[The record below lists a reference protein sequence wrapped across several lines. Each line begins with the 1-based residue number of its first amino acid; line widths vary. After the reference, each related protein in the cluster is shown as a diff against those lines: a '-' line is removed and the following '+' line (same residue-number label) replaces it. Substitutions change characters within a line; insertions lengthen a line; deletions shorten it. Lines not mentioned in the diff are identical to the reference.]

1 MPAMNCHERTA
12 AALSLQQ
19 PDRVPVFSCTEA
31 QNQVYEILGEE
42 GGAMP
47 LSFVQEGVVGLL
59 LKRAAPLVNALGVF
73 SREFE
78 KFMFKKVEADVAL
91 GYDCT
96 WVMYSAIF
104 DLRDHRQAT
113 DIYGR
118 LYDLVADADGNMDT
132 PMYREGLLTT
142 PEKWDAWP
150 HPDPD
155 RFRRRLCRTFT
166 NLRRRF
172 GDRIY
177 LMGSV
182 CWGLWENATQ
192 VMGLPAF
199 AVALRR
205 DPDFVRRM
213 VRRYEELYLA
223 AVHAAADAGLPG
235 FVYSDDMG
243 HKTGPQT
250 APRVFDEFFGSS
262 LRRITREAHDRG
274 LKIIIHSCGN
284 VYQLLDLFVDW
295 GFDGVHSL
303 EPTAGIELAEVKRR
317 VGDRMCVFGNL
328 DIAHVLSH
336 GTRQEVEGA
345 VKHALRVAA
354 QDGGFI
360 MAMTNSHNAVSVEN
374 TRWMIEFTH
383 RYGAYP
389 LAFEGVSEKL
399 AEADPGLPGS
409 S

>member
-1 MPAMNCHERTA
+1 MNHHERTV
-12 AALSLQQ
+12 AALNRQQ

-31 QNQVYEILGEE
+31 QNQIYEILGQE
-42 GGAMP
+42 GGAVP
-47 LSFVQEGVVGLL
+47 LSFVQEGVTGALFRL
-59 LKRAAPLVNALGVF
+59 AAPLVNASGLF
-73 SREFE
+73 NREFE
-78 KFMFKKVEADVAL
+78 KFMEKKIEADIAM

-104 DLRDHRQAT
+104 NVQDNRHAT
-113 DIYGR
+113 DVYGR
-118 LYDLVADADGNMDT
+118 LYDFVADADGNLDT

-142 PEKWDAWP
+142 PEKWAAWP

-155 RFRRRLCRTFT
+155 KFHRKMERTFT
-166 NLRRRF
+166 GLQRSF

-177 LMGSV
+177 MMGSV

-192 VMGLPAF
+192 PMGLPGF

-213 VRRYEELYLA
+213 VKYYETLYLA
-223 AVHAAADAGLPG
+223 AVHAAADAGFPG

-243 HKTGPQT
+243 YKSGPQT
-250 APRVFDEFFGSS
+250 SPRVLDEFFGPSF
-262 LRRITREAHDRG
+262 RRIADEAYGRG

-284 VYQLLDLFVDW
+284 VNQLLDMFVDW

-303 EPTAGIELAEVKRR
+303 EPTAGIDLAEVKQR
-317 VGDRMCVFGNL
+317 VGDKMCVFGNL
-328 DIAHVLSH
+328 DITHVLSH
-336 GTRQEVEGA
+336 GTRQEVEQA
-345 VKHALRVAA
+345 VQHALRVAA

-360 MAMTNSHNAVSVEN
+360 MAMTNSHNAVQVEN

-383 RYGAYP
+383 RYGTYP
-389 LAFEGVSEKL
+389 LAL
-399 AEADPGLPGS
+399 DWPAPGS
-409 S
+409 

>member
-1 MPAMNCHERTA
+1 MTNCHERTI
-12 AALSLQQ
+12 AALNLQQ
-19 PDRVPVFSCTEA
+19 PDRVPLFSCTEE
-31 QNQVYEILGEE
+31 QNQVYEILGEQSN
-42 GGAMP
+42 AVP
-47 LSFVQEGVVGLL
+47 LDFVQKGFVGLL
-59 LKRAAPLVNALGVF
+59 LKRAAPLVNTLGIF
-73 SREFE
+73 NREFE
-78 KFMFKKVEADVAL
+78 KFMFKKIEADIAM

-104 DLRDHRQAT
+104 QLRDNRQAT

-118 LYDLVADADGNMDT
+118 LYDLVADEDGNMDT
-132 PMYREGLLTT
+132 PMYRAGLLTS
-142 PEKWDAWP
+142 PDKWDAWP

-155 RFRRRLCRTFT
+155 RFHKALVRTFT
-166 NLRRRF
+166 SLQRQY

-199 AVALRR
+199 AVVLRR
-205 DPDFVRRM
+205 DPDFVRRI
-213 VRRYEELYLA
+213 VHYYEALYLA
-223 AVHAAADAGLPG
+223 AVHAAADAGFPA

-250 APRVFDEFFGSS
+250 SPRTLDEFFGPS
-262 LRRITREAHDRG
+262 LRRIAGEAHRRG

-284 VYQLLDLFVDW
+284 VNQLLDLFVDW

-303 EPTAGIELAEVKRR
+303 EPTAGMDLAEVKRR
-317 VGDRMCVFGNL
+317 VGSKMCVFGNL

-336 GTRQEVEGA
+336 GTRQEVEQA

-360 MAMTNSHNAVSVEN
+360 MAMTNSHNAVKVEN
-374 TRWMIEFTH
+374 TRWMIEFTRH
-383 RYGAYP
+383 YGTYP
-389 LAFEGVSEKL
+389 LALG
-399 AEADPGLPGS
+399 
-409 S
+409 

>member
-1 MPAMNCHERTA
+1 MNCHERIT

-19 PDRVPVFSCTEA
+19 PDRVPLFSCTEA

-42 GGAMP
+42 NAAVP
-47 LSFVQEGVVGLL
+47 LTFVQEGLVGLL
-59 LKRAAPLVNALGVF
+59 LKRAAPLVNALGIF
-73 SREFE
+73 NREFE
-78 KFMFKKVEADVAL
+78 KFMFKKVEADVHL
-91 GYDCT
+91 GYDST

-104 DLRDHRQAT
+104 DLRDNRQAT

-118 LYDLVADADGNMDT
+118 LYDIVGDEDGNMDT

-142 PEKWDAWP
+142 PDKWDAWP

-155 RFRRRLCRTFT
+155 RFHKRIERTFSD
-166 NLRRRF
+166 LRRRF
-172 GDRIY
+172 GSQIY

-192 VMGLPAF
+192 TMGLPAF

-205 DPDFVRRM
+205 DPEFVRRM
-213 VRRYEELYLA
+213 VQYYQALYLA
-223 AVHAAADAGLPG
+223 AVHATADAGLPG

-250 APRVFDEFFGSS
+250 SPRVLDEYFGPS
-262 LRRITREAHDRG
+262 LRRITDEAHQRG

-284 VYQLLDLFVDW
+284 VNQLLDLFVEW

-303 EPTAGIELAEVKRR
+303 EPTAGMDLGEVKNR
-317 VGDRMCVFGNL
+317 VGDRMCIFGNL

-336 GTRQEVEGA
+336 GTREEVEQA
-345 VKHALRVAA
+345 VKHALRVAG
-354 QDGGFI
+354 QDGGFV
-360 MAMTNSHNAVSVEN
+360 MAMTNSHGAVKVEN

-383 RYGAYP
+383 RYGTYP
-389 LAFEGVSEKL
+389 LAL
-399 AEADPGLPGS
+399 D
-409 S
+409 

>member
-1 MPAMNCHERTA
+1 MNSHDRTVT
-12 AALSLQQ
+12 ALNLQQ
-19 PDRVPVFSCTEA
+19 PDRVPIFSCTEA

-42 GGAMP
+42 NGMVP
-47 LSFVQEGVVGLL
+47 LSFVQEGIVGLL
-59 LKRAAPLVNALGVF
+59 LRRAAPLVNALGIF
-73 SREFE
+73 NREFE
-78 KFMFKKVEADVAL
+78 KFMFKKVEADIAM

-104 DLRDHRQAT
+104 HLRDNRQAV

-118 LYDLVADADGNMDT
+118 LYDLVADADGNLDT
-132 PMYREGLLTT
+132 PMYRTGLLST
-142 PEKWDAWP
+142 PTEWEAWP
-150 HPDPD
+150 HPDPEQ
-155 RFRRRLCRTFT
+155 FHKKLQRTFAG
-166 NLRRRF
+166 LQRRF

-182 CWGLWENATQ
+182 CWGLWENVTQ

-199 AVALRR
+199 AVTLRR
-205 DPDFVRRM
+205 EPDFVRRM
-213 VRRYEELYLA
+213 VQYYETLYLA

-250 APRVFDEFFGSS
+250 APRVLAEFFGPS
-262 LRRITREAHDRG
+262 LRRIVDEAHQRG

-284 VYQLLDLFVDW
+284 VNQLLDLFADS

-303 EPTAGIELAEVKRR
+303 EPTAGMDLAEVKQR
-317 VGDRMCVFGNL
+317 VGDRMCIFGNL
-328 DIAHVLSH
+328 DIAHVLSQ

-345 VKHALRVAA
+345 VSDALRAAA

-360 MAMTNSHNAVSVEN
+360 MAMTNSHHGVKVEN

-383 RYGAYP
+383 RHGTYP
-389 LAFEGVSEKL
+389 LTMGPASG
-399 AEADPGLPGS
+399 
-409 S
+409 

>member
-1 MPAMNCHERTA
+1 MNCHERIT

-19 PDRVPVFSCTEA
+19 PDRVPLFSCTEA

-42 GGAMP
+42 NAAVP
-47 LSFVQEGVVGLL
+47 LTFVQEGLVGLL
-59 LKRAAPLVNALGVF
+59 LKRAAPLVNALGIF
-73 SREFE
+73 NREFE
-78 KFMFKKVEADVAL
+78 KFMFKKVEADVHL
-91 GYDCT
+91 GYDST

-104 DLRDHRQAT
+104 DLRDNRQAT

-118 LYDLVADADGNMDT
+118 LYDIVGDEDGNMDT

-142 PEKWDAWP
+142 PDKWDAWP

-155 RFRRRLCRTFT
+155 RFHKRIERTFSD
-166 NLRRRF
+166 LRRRF
-172 GDRIY
+172 GSQIY

-192 VMGLPAF
+192 TMGLPAF

-205 DPDFVRRM
+205 DPEFVRRM
-213 VRRYEELYLA
+213 VQYYQALYLA
-223 AVHAAADAGLPG
+223 AVHATADAGLPG

-250 APRVFDEFFGSS
+250 SPRVLDEYFGPS
-262 LRRITREAHDRG
+262 LRRITDEAHQRG

-284 VYQLLDLFVDW
+284 VNQLLDLFVEW

-303 EPTAGIELAEVKRR
+303 EPTAGMDLGEVKNR

-336 GTRQEVEGA
+336 GTREEVEQA
-345 VKHALRVAA
+345 VKHALRVAG
-354 QDGGFI
+354 QDGGFV
-360 MAMTNSHNAVSVEN
+360 MAMTNSHGAVKVEN
-374 TRWMIEFTH
+374 TRWMIEFTRH
-383 RYGAYP
+383 YGTYP
-389 LAFEGVSEKL
+389 LAL
-399 AEADPGLPGS
+399 D
-409 S
+409 

>member
-1 MPAMNCHERTA
+1 MNCHERTT

-19 PDRVPVFSCTEA
+19 PDRVPVFSCTEV

-42 GGAMP
+42 GGMVP
-47 LSFVQEGVVGLL
+47 LSFVQEGLVGLL
-59 LKRAAPLVNALGVF
+59 LKRAAPLVNGLGIF
-73 SREFE
+73 NREFE
-78 KFMFKKVEADVAL
+78 KFMFKKVAADVAM

-104 DLRDHRQAT
+104 DLRDNRQAM
-113 DIYGR
+113 DMYGR
-118 LYDLVADADGNMDT
+118 LYDLVADADGNLDT

-155 RFRRRLCRTFT
+155 RFHQKIERVFT
-166 NLRRRF
+166 GLQNRF
-172 GDRIY
+172 GEQIY

-199 AVALRR
+199 AVAMRR

-213 VRRYEELYLA
+213 VRYYETLYLA
-223 AVHAAADAGLPG
+223 AVHAAADAGMPG

-250 APRVFDEFFGSS
+250 SPRVLDEFFGPS
-262 LRRITREAHDRG
+262 LRRIADQAHQRG

-284 VYQLLDLFVDW
+284 VSQLLDLFVAC

-303 EPTAGIELAEVKRR
+303 EPTAGMDLADVKRR

-336 GTRQEVEGA
+336 GTSQEVEQA
-345 VKHALRVAA
+345 VTGALRAA
-354 QDGGFI
+354 ARDGGFI
-360 MAMTNSHNAVSVEN
+360 MAMTNSHHAVKVEN

-383 RYGAYP
+383 RYGTYP
-389 LAFEGVSEKL
+389 LMLG
-399 AEADPGLPGS
+399 
-409 S
+409 

>member
-1 MPAMNCHERTA
+1 MNCHERTA
-12 AALSLQQ
+12 AALSLQR

-31 QNQVYEILGEE
+31 QNQVYEILGEQDK
-42 GGAMP
+42 ALP
-47 LSFVQEGVVGLL
+47 LSFVQDGVVGLL
-59 LKRAAPLVNALGVF
+59 LRRATPLANALDILNHELERF
-73 SREFE
+73 I
-78 KFMFKKVEADVAL
+78 FKKVEADVAL

-104 DLRDHRQAT
+104 RFRDNRQAT

-118 LYDLVADADGNMDT
+118 LYDLVGDADGNMDT
-132 PMYREGLLTT
+132 PMYREGLLST
-142 PEKWDAWP
+142 PDEWRVWP

-155 RFRRRLCRTFT
+155 KFHKKIQRVFADLKDRY
-166 NLRRRF
+166 

-192 VMGLPAF
+192 TMGLPAF

-205 DPDFVRRM
+205 DPAFVRQM
-213 VRRYEELYLA
+213 VQYYERLYLA
-223 AVHAAADAGLPG
+223 AVHAAADAGLPA

-250 APRVFDEFFGSS
+250 SPRVLEEFFGPS
-262 LRRITREAHDRG
+262 LRRISAEAHGRD

-284 VYQLLDLFVDW
+284 VSQLLDLFADW

-303 EPTAGIELAEVKRR
+303 EPTAAMDLVDVKRR
-317 VGDRMCVFGNL
+317 VGDRMCIFGNL
-328 DIAHVLSH
+328 DIAHVLSS
-336 GTRQEVEGA
+336 GTRKEVEEA
-345 VKHALRVAA
+345 VKRALEAA
-354 QDGGFI
+354 AGDGGFI
-360 MAMTNSHNAVSVEN
+360 MAMTNSHNGVQVEN

-383 RYGAYP
+383 RYGVYP
-389 LAFEGVSEKL
+389 LAL
-399 AEADPGLPGS
+399 Q
-409 S
+409 

>member
-1 MPAMNCHERTA
+1 MDCHARTL
-12 AALSLQQ
+12 AALNLRQ

-31 QNQVYEILGEE
+31 QNQVYEILAEKN
-42 GGAMP
+42 GAVR
-47 LSFVQEGVVGLL
+47 LTFVQEGLIGFL

-73 SREFE
+73 NREFE
-78 KFMFKKVEADVAL
+78 KFMFKKIEADIAL

-104 DLRDHRQAT
+104 SLRDNRQAT

-118 LYDLVADADGNMDT
+118 LYDLSADADGNMDT
-132 PMYREGLLTT
+132 PMYRQGLLTS
-142 PEKWDAWP
+142 PDKWSAWP

-155 RFRRRLCRTFT
+155 RFHKKLERQFARLQG
-166 NLRRRF
+166 RF

-199 AVALRR
+199 AVALRH
-205 DPDFVRRM
+205 DPEFVRCM
-213 VRRYEELYLA
+213 VRYYEALYLA

-250 APRVFDEFFGSS
+250 SPRVLDEFFGPS
-262 LRRITREAHDRG
+262 LRRIADEAHRRG

-284 VYQLLDLFVDW
+284 VYQLLDLFADW

-303 EPTAGIELAEVKRR
+303 EPTAGIDLAEVKRR
-317 VGDRMCVFGNL
+317 VGAKMCVFGNL
-328 DIAHVLSH
+328 DIAHLLSH
-336 GTRQEVEGA
+336 GTRQEVEEA
-345 VKHALRVAA
+345 VKAALRAAA

-360 MAMTNSHNAVSVEN
+360 MAMTNSHHAVKVEN
-374 TRWMIEFTH
+374 TRWMIEFTR
-383 RYGAYP
+383 RYGSYP
-389 LAFEGVSEKL
+389 LAL
-399 AEADPGLPGS
+399 D
-409 S
+409 

>member
-1 MPAMNCHERTA
+1 MDCHARTL
-12 AALSLQQ
+12 AALNRQQ

-31 QNQVYEILGEE
+31 QNQVYEILAEKN
-42 GGAMP
+42 GAVR
-47 LSFVQEGVVGLL
+47 LTFVQEGLIGFL

-73 SREFE
+73 NREFE
-78 KFMFKKVEADVAL
+78 KFMFKKIEADIAL

-104 DLRDHRQAT
+104 SLRDNRQAT

-118 LYDLVADADGNMDT
+118 LYDLSADADGNMDT
-132 PMYREGLLTT
+132 PMYRQGLLTS
-142 PEKWDAWP
+142 PDKWSAWP

-155 RFRRRLCRTFT
+155 RFHKKLERQFASLQRH
-166 NLRRRF
+166 F
-172 GDRIY
+172 GGRIY

-199 AVALRR
+199 AVALRH
-205 DPDFVRRM
+205 DPEFVRCM
-213 VRRYEELYLA
+213 VRYYEALYLA

-250 APRVFDEFFGSS
+250 SPRVLDEFFGPS
-262 LRRITREAHDRG
+262 LRRIADEAHRRG

-284 VYQLLDLFVDW
+284 VYQLLDLFADW

-303 EPTAGIELAEVKRR
+303 EPTAGIDLAEVKRR
-317 VGDRMCVFGNL
+317 VGAKMCVFGNL
-328 DIAHVLSH
+328 DIAHLLSH
-336 GTRQEVEGA
+336 GTRQEVEEA
-345 VKHALRVAA
+345 VKAALRAAA

-360 MAMTNSHNAVSVEN
+360 MAMTNSHHGVKVEN
-374 TRWMIEFTH
+374 TRWMIEFTR
-383 RYGAYP
+383 RYGSYP
-389 LAFEGVSEKL
+389 LAL
-399 AEADPGLPGS
+399 D
-409 S
+409 

>member
-1 MPAMNCHERTA
+1 MNCHERTT

-19 PDRVPVFSCTEA
+19 PDRVPVFSCTEV

-42 GGAMP
+42 GGMVP
-47 LSFVQEGVVGLL
+47 LSFVQEGLVGLL
-59 LKRAAPLVNALGVF
+59 LKRATPLVNGLGIF
-73 SREFE
+73 NREFE
-78 KFMFKKVEADVAL
+78 KFMFKKVAADVAM

-104 DLRDHRQAT
+104 DLRDNRQAT
-113 DIYGR
+113 DMYGR
-118 LYDLVADADGNMDT
+118 LYDLVADADGNLDT
-132 PMYREGLLTT
+132 PMYREGLLNT
-142 PEKWDAWP
+142 PKKWDAWD

-155 RFRRRLCRTFT
+155 RFHQKIERVFT
-166 NLRRRF
+166 SLQHRF
-172 GDRIY
+172 GDQIY

-199 AVALRR
+199 AVAMRR

-213 VRRYEELYLA
+213 VRYYETLYLA
-223 AVHAAADAGLPG
+223 AVHAVADAGMPG

-250 APRVFDEFFGSS
+250 SPRVLDEFFGPS
-262 LRRITREAHDRG
+262 LRRIADQAHQRG

-284 VYQLLDLFVDW
+284 VSLLLDLFMAC

-303 EPTAGIELAEVKRR
+303 EPTAGMDLADVKRR

-336 GTRQEVEGA
+336 GTSQEVEQA
-345 VKHALRVAA
+345 VTGALRAA
-354 QDGGFI
+354 ARDGGFI
-360 MAMTNSHNAVSVEN
+360 MAMTNSHHAVKVEN

-383 RYGAYP
+383 RYGKYP
-389 LAFEGVSEKL
+389 LVLG
-399 AEADPGLPGS
+399 
-409 S
+409 